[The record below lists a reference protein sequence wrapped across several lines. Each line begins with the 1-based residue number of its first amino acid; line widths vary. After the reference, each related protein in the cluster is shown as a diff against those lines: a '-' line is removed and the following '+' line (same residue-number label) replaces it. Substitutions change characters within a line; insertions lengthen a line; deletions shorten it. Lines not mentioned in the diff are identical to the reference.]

1 MLDGPFAAG
10 GRPGMDKGISDK
22 CMGRTWSLT
31 AFAPTMQIGAR
42 FPGGGALRH
51 TLSKYTHRAF
61 IWQVHY
67 GTDLRISDRPTVA
80 ATARRPPSFVRC
92 QSRGG
97 GGGGGGGGQ
106 EMRMGPSE
114 RANAL
119 RKLPRAGAIGGAM
132 REGWAT
138 LLGIAVHLRRF
149 LANVLLVLSLG
160 SGFRV

>member
-1 MLDGPFAAG
+1 VVADGICADYAD
-10 GRPGMDKGISDK
+10 R
-22 CMGRTWSLT
+22 
-31 AFAPTMQIGAR
+31 
-42 FPGGGALRH
+42 
-51 TLSKYTHRAF
+51 RAF
-61 IWQVHY
+61 PKRGSAAAHIVKVLSQCLYIQQVHY

-97 GGGGGGGGQ
+97 GGGGGQ
-106 EMRMGPSE
+106 EMRMGPSG

-119 RKLPRAGAIGGAM
+119 GKLPRAGAIGGAM

-138 LLGIAVHLRRF
+138 LLGISVHLRRF